1 MLHGVLQNWGR
12 LTNTTIAG
20 LQEGFLRREGS
31 LEEQED
37 TYLLTVEAKAY
48 DMLLDHVP
56 WNFRTIK
63 FSWMEKAIQVKW
75 R

>member
-1 MLHGVLQNWGR
+1 MLEGVLQNWER
-12 LTNTTIAG
+12 LANTTVSG
-20 LQEGFLRREGS
+20 LQEGFLRREGR

-37 TYLLTVEAKAY
+37 TFSLTVEAKTY

-63 FSWMEKAIQVKW
+63 FSWMPKALQVKW